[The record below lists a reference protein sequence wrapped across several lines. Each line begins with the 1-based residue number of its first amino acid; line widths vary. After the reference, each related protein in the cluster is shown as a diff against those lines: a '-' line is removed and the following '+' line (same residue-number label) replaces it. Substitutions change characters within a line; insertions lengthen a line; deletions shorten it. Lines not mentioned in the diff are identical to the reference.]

1 LIYIGQVRDRQA
13 LLPGPWLDPEMYISY
28 IRYMSEAASE
38 MPISDARDRLAD
50 VVNRAVYAGT
60 PTHLTR
66 RGRRLAVVVSE
77 TYLAEEATR
86 AREEATAMACRE
98 LWLGVKDA
106 AEPTRAA
113 VRVVIDKLM
122 DAAEDASDL
131 AAVDAAEAERQAG
144 AQPVPWEQVKAEL
157 GL

>member
-1 LIYIGQVRDRQA
+1 
-13 LLPGPWLDPEMYISY
+13 
-28 IRYMSEAASE
+28 MSEVAAE
-38 MPISDARDRLAD
+38 MPISDARDQLAD
-50 VVNRAVYAGT
+50 VVNRAVYGGT

-77 TYLAEEATR
+77 TYLAEEEAR
-86 AREEATAMACRE
+86 ARKEATAAACRA
-98 LWLGVKDA
+98 LWLSVKDA
-106 AEPTRAA
+106 SEQTQTA
-113 VRVVIDKLM
+113 VRAVIDELM
-122 DAAEDASDL
+122 DTAENASDL